1 MLKFLNEYLNK
12 ISRASCSSDDEE
24 EEITKSRMYFI
35 DYKHFFY
42 FSSFKSLETPIQNV
56 DI

>member
-1 MLKFLNEYLNK
+1 
-12 ISRASCSSDDEE
+12 
-24 EEITKSRMYFI
+24 MYFI

-56 DI
+56 DIDYSFKWKNTFKIPQTILKGDLPKAK